1 MKAEV
6 VLEGIDDVENLKRAL
21 LPEIGEG
28 VPHTE
33 IDIVVDD
40 DKLKVVIEA
49 DDISSLRAA
58 LNSYLR
64 WLNLAQEVQES
75 TRRD

>member
-6 VLEGIDDVENLKRAL
+6 VLEGIENIEDLEKAL

-28 VPHTE
+28 VPRTN
-33 IDIVVDD
+33 IDIVQEDRS
-40 DKLKVVIEA
+40 LKVVITA

-64 WLNLAQEVQES
+64 WLNLAREVQEN